1 MVLIWK
7 ELPCVSNKKNMRT
20 ITDDSISSN
29 LDDQVNRYIRLYTL
43 FDSLFSISRTP
54 CGKIDH
60 KKLNDLKEVISLCLI
75 KWRNL
80 RLSMQMI
87 KVHGIEDHLF
97 EQIEKFNGIDSYV
110 KAFIEQTHQLSMLD
124 EKRTDK
130 LRDRKKAFVH
140 H

>member
-1 MVLIWK
+1 
-7 ELPCVSNKKNMRT
+7 
-20 ITDDSISSN
+20 
-29 LDDQVNRYIRLYTL
+29 
-43 FDSLFSISRTP
+43 
-54 CGKIDH
+54 
-60 KKLNDLKEVISLCLI
+60 
-75 KWRNL
+75 
-80 RLSMQMI
+80 MI

-130 LRDRKKAFVH
+130 LRDRKKAFIH